1 MSTIGASSF
10 AARRPTAMT
19 AAIIALVLLALAVLV
34 PVPGLGDVP
43 ASALLVGYAFAALK
57 VVAAVGLWWCRKW
70 SAILG
75 FVAVL
80 LDGLLAAPGLLF
92 ADSAALRIYL
102 AVGVALSIA
111 ALVLLALPASRRAY
125 V

>member
-57 VVAAVGLWWCRKW
+57 VVAAVGLWWSRKW
-70 SAILG
+70 AAILG

-80 LDGLLAAPGLLF
+80 LDGLMAAPGLLF